1 MQYLI
6 QDLIKL
12 PLSERISI
20 VETIIQSIGKD
31 DYEAKLIEAI
41 QDKIQNQ
48 EYQSISN
55 QCA

>member
-41 QDKIQNQ
+41 QNKIQNQ

-55 QCA
+55 KYA